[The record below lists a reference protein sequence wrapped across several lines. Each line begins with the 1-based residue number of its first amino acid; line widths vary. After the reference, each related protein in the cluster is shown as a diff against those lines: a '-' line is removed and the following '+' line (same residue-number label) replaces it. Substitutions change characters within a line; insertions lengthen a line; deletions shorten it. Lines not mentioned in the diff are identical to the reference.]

1 MIRLQSAISLAGMA
15 ILAVATLHPAPVGG
29 QPSGF
34 QSKPILQTFLSD
46 DDKKETVMMGVSI
59 APGGTSGR
67 HTHPGD
73 CYGTVVEGSVEVHA
87 EGREVRRVAAGEVYH
102 NDRGVIHEI
111 RNASNVPA
119 RTVHTLV
126 IDKGQPR
133 LTPAK

>member
-1 MIRLQSAISLAGMA
+1 MIRLQSAMSLAGV
-15 ILAVATLHPAPVGG
+15 AVFAAVSLHPALVSG
-29 QPSGF
+29 QAAGF

-46 DDKKETVMMGVSI
+46 DDRKETVMMAISI
-59 APGGTSGR
+59 APGGSSGR

-87 EGREVRRVAAGEVYH
+87 DGREVRRVAAGEVYH
-102 NDRGVIHEI
+102 NGRGVVHEI
-111 RNASNVPA
+111 RNAGSAPA
-119 RTVHTLV
+119 RAVHTLV